1 MTVETK
7 DEKEEENNEE
17 IVLDELM
24 KVCNSSINDLNILNS
39 SGENPVEIK
48 LSFLVNNLTDLKEI

>member
-24 KVCNSSINDLNILNS
+24 KVCNSSIND
-39 SGENPVEIK
+39 
-48 LSFLVNNLTDLKEI
+48 